1 MVTPRTSELLSA
13 FKRSSVLRGR
23 DLAALGFSRVLIC
36 NAANRGIIQRIGR
49 GLYTSAQADIS
60 EKHSYVQVARMVPS
74 GVFCLLTACRIHNL
88 TTQNPHEVWFA
99 LEPKAWKPK
108 ITFVPTRI
116 LRFSGPA
123 FKEGIEVHPSE
134 GTDLRVYS
142 VAKTVADLF
151 KYRNKFGLDVAME
164 ALRDALSH
172 RKCTADEL
180 LRFARLRRVA
190 KVMEPYLT
198 AYLAQ

>member
-13 FKRSSVLRGR
+13 FKKASVLRSR
-23 DLAALGFSRVLIC
+23 DLATMGFSRVLISD
-36 NAANRGIIQRIGR
+36 ALKRRVIQRIGR
-49 GLYTSAQADIS
+49 GLYTSTDSDIS
-60 EKHSYVQVARMVPS
+60 EKHSYVQVARMVPNA
-74 GVFCLLTACRIHNL
+74 VFCLLTACRIHEL
-88 TTQNPHEVWFA
+88 TTQNPYEVWIA

-123 FKEGIEVHPSE
+123 FKEGIEVHASE
-134 GTDLRVYS
+134 GTGLRVYS

-151 KYRNKFGLDVAME
+151 KYRNKFGLDIAME

-172 RKCTADEL
+172 RKCTVDDL
-180 LRFARLRRVA
+180 LRFARLRRVER
-190 KVMEPYLT
+190 VMKPYLT
-198 AYLAQ
+198 AYLS